1 MHKYDL
7 TIITCT
13 KNRIYFLRKKINELK
28 KISKILN
35 VELIIV
41 TEKGDNESLKFL
53 KKNKNKRIKVL
64 THSFNNINKSTN
76 KAIPFANGKYIVIHG
91 DDDYFIYTNLIIL
104 KKIFSQNYDW
114 IIARAK
120 YYAFNETQEIRKFSK
135 LVKNIFIFLNIKFF
149 LKSFNY
155 LQCPSVFFK
164 KEIAIKVGGYP
175 QNIKY
180 GSDHHFWKKLI
191 KYENLTINEY
201 LSITRY
207 SNNTISG
214 SLSSKKYFFILSEIA
229 KNKNILSKLIQF
241 LFLLLLILKETIKRM
256 INKNT

>member
-13 KNRIYFLRKKINELK
+13 KNRIFFLRKKINELK

-41 TEKGDNESLKFL
+41 TEKSDRKSFRFL
-53 KKNKNKRIKVL
+53 KKNKNKRINIL
-64 THSFNNINKSTN
+64 THNFNNINKSTN
-76 KAIPFANGKYIVIHG
+76 KAIPYANGKYITIHG
-91 DDDYFIYTNLIIL
+91 DDDYFIYKNLIFL

-114 IIARAK
+114 ITARGK
-120 YYAFNETQEIRKFSK
+120 YYGDNKNNEIRKFSK
-135 LVKNIFIFLNIKFF
+135 LVKNIFIFLNINFF
-149 LKSFNY
+149 LRSFNY

-175 QNIKY
+175 QNVRY

-191 KYENLTINEY
+191 KYENLVINEY
-201 LSITRY
+201 LSISRY

-214 SLSSKKYFFILSEIA
+214 SLKSKKYFFILSEIK
-229 KNKNILSKLIQF
+229 KNKNILSRLIQF
-241 LFLLLLILKETIKRM
+241 LFLLLLIFKESVSKIFK
-256 INKNT
+256 K